1 MHMYH
6 IIFRLLVFGVFATLI
21 AAAFASLQMPSTIPA
36 WLQPLAQFAAQL
48 RNVFAQHSELVVIL
62 ALITAVAA
70 VAWRR
75 T

>member
-1 MHMYH
+1 MYH
-6 IIFRLLVFGVFATLI
+6 IIFRLLTFGIFATLI
-21 AAAFASLQMPSTIPA
+21 AAAFASLQMPTSVPT
-36 WLQPLAQFAAQL
+36 WLQPLAQFMSQFKTAL
-48 RNVFAQHSELVVIL
+48 SQHSELVVVF

>member
-1 MHMYH
+1 MYH
-6 IIFRLLVFGVFATLI
+6 VLFRLMVFGIFAALI
-21 AAAFASLQMPSTIPA
+21 AAAFSSLEMPSSVPT
-36 WLQPLAQFAAQL
+36 WLQPLAQFMAQFKSA
-48 RNVFAQHSELVVIL
+48 FAQHSELVVVL

>member
-1 MHMYH
+1 MYH
-6 IIFRLLVFGVFATLI
+6 IIFRLLTFGIFATLI
-21 AAAFASLQMPSTIPA
+21 AAAFASLQVPSSVPT
-36 WLQPLAQFAAQL
+36 WLQPLAQFMSQFKSAL
-48 RNVFAQHSELVVIL
+48 SQHSELVVVF

>member
-1 MHMYH
+1 MYH

-21 AAAFASLQMPSTIPA
+21 AAAFASLQMPSTVPT
-36 WLQPLAQFAAQL
+36 WLQPLAQFASAF
-48 RNVFAQHSELVVIL
+48 RSTFAQHSELVVVL

-70 VAWRR
+70 IAWRR